1 MKGGDSTG
9 LRAYNTRLIV
19 NAIRQSGP
27 LSKAEIARRTGLS
40 GQAAA
45 VIVNE
50 LLADGILQKEAKVRG
65 QVGQPSTPYSP
76 NPRGAFSVGVKIG
89 RRSLEVIL
97 VDLLGQIVSRREESY
112 DVPYPDHTLAQAQA
126 FVTEVCAAL
135 TAAER
140 ARIVG
145 VGVAMPYELHE
156 WAAELDIDDDALAG
170 WNNLDVAAVLARG
183 TGLDTMIYNDA
194 TAACAAEMIAGGAI
208 TEHSALYV
216 YVGTFVGGGVVLD
229 GRLQRGAQGN
239 AGAIGS
245 VPLGPVSAG
254 QAPPQLIER
263 ASLIHLER
271 ALAACGLRTDVIGGH
286 TLDLVID
293 PDPEVEAVFEDWLA
307 QAVPALAQTV
317 VAACG
322 IFDFQSVVV
331 DGLLPT
337 RWRARLVAEL
347 ERELEGFNPAGL
359 SPVEVREGSLGWAAR
374 VAGAALL
381 PLNER
386 FSPDTDLLVRN
397 TQSPTAA

>member
-9 LRAYNTRLIV
+9 LRAYNARLIV
-19 NAIRQSGP
+19 NEIRQAGA

-40 GQAAA
+40 GQAAS
-45 VIVNE
+45 VIVNA
-50 LLADGILQKEAKVRG
+50 LLADGILQKEPKVRG

-97 VDLLGQIVSRREESY
+97 VDLLGQTVSRREESY
-112 DVPYPDHTLAQAQA
+112 DVPYPEHTLAQAQA
-126 FVTEVCAAL
+126 FVTDLCGEL
-135 TAAER
+135 PQDER

-170 WNNLDVAAVLARG
+170 WKNLDVAGLIARG
-183 TGLDTMIYNDA
+183 TGFGVMIYNDA

-208 TEHSALYV
+208 TAHSALYV

-229 GRLQRGAQGN
+229 GRLHRGAQGN

-245 VPLGPVSAG
+245 VPLGPVKAG
-254 QAPPQLIER
+254 HAPPQLIEC

-271 ALAACGLRTDVIGGH
+271 ALAAKGLRGAA
-286 TLDLVID
+286 VID
-293 PDPEVEAVFEDWLA
+293 GTVDPVADPEAEAVFDNWLA
-307 QAVPALAQTV
+307 HAVPALAQTV

-322 IFDFQSVVV
+322 IFDFQTAVV
-331 DGLLPT
+331 DGLLP
-337 RWRARLVAEL
+337 RPWRARLVAALADEV
-347 ERELEGFNPAGL
+347 EGFNLAGL
-359 SPVEVREGSLGWAAR
+359 SPVEIREGSIGWGAR
-374 VAGAALL
+374 VVGAALL

-397 TQSPTAA
+397 GQSSTAA